1 MCTIKSSYLPIFIF
15 QGLFFYLPKLC
26 WDRLEEGKMKSI
38 SEGVVIG
45 SNTLKSEK
53 WLENRENVA
62 KNITNYINSPH
73 AGHKRYGFGYLL
85 AQVVILKI
93 KLKILIFSFHI
104 SCEKIIF
111 FFRH

>member
-1 MCTIKSSYLPIFIF
+1 
-15 QGLFFYLPKLC
+15 
-26 WDRLEEGKMKSI
+26 MKSI

-85 AQVVILKI
+85 AQVHNFKNQT
-93 KLKILIFSFHI
+93 KNFN
-104 SCEKIIF
+104 F
-111 FFRH
+111 FFSYLL

>member
-53 WLENRENVA
+53 WLENREKVA

-85 AQVVILKI
+85 AQVHNFKNQT
-93 KLKILIFSFHI
+93 KNFN
-104 SCEKIIF
+104 F
-111 FFRH
+111 FFSYLL

>member
-1 MCTIKSSYLPIFIF
+1 
-15 QGLFFYLPKLC
+15 
-26 WDRLEEGKMKSI
+26 MKSI

-53 WLENRENVA
+53 WLENREKVA

-85 AQVVILKI
+85 AQV
-93 KLKILIFSFHI
+93 
-104 SCEKIIF
+104 
-111 FFRH
+111 RT

>member
-1 MCTIKSSYLPIFIF
+1 
-15 QGLFFYLPKLC
+15 
-26 WDRLEEGKMKSI
+26 MKSI

-53 WLENRENVA
+53 WLENREKVA

-93 KLKILIFSFHI
+93 KLRILIFSFHNSFVRKLSFFSDI
-104 SCEKIIF
+104 EFNCSCLVLLVHRPIFGPKIQFI
-111 FFRH
+111 RTRLDRII

>member
-1 MCTIKSSYLPIFIF
+1 
-15 QGLFFYLPKLC
+15 
-26 WDRLEEGKMKSI
+26 MKSI

-73 AGHKRYGFGYLL
+73 AGHKRYGFGYLF
-85 AQVVILKI
+85 AQVKFKILKSPDQ
-93 KLKILIFSFHI
+93 KNS
-104 SCEKIIF
+104 
-111 FFRH
+111 